1 MSKKLMIGIVC
12 MFLLCLSHTAKARPM
27 KPGEFL
33 VLCYHAIPVKPAP
46 GDKYSVSQK
55 DFAEQMEYLRTHG
68 YTPVSFSDILAA
80 RDGKK
85 PLPEKAVLL
94 TFDDAYISYY
104 EFVVP
109 FLEELGY
116 PSVLA
121 VIGNF
126 INYPP
131 DTLPEPLMSW
141 EQIREVSS
149 KRLVAVVSHT
159 YDLHKSVQYTPQ
171 GNVSAAAGVL
181 AFDGNTNSYETEAE
195 YRMRIDA
202 DFREQEKIFK
212 EKLGFVPGVIVWPYG
227 VYNDVSLDVALKN
240 RFPYTFTLEPG
251 YAHVDSLDRTNRTI
265 IENNRIDYFI
275 ETLEKPEGEKEHLR
289 AVQVDLDLVVEPD
302 SPEATDENMGRL
314 IDRLVEMKVNTVF
327 LQAFAD
333 PEGSGNISSV
343 YFQNS
348 VLPVRADVFGWAAH
362 QIGIRGMK
370 VYGWLPSMSI
380 VLPDEALNSRLRVH
394 ELRNGESLPS
404 TSWYKRLSP
413 FSEETGRLVGSLYE
427 DLASHSLI
435 KGILFQDDAYLTD
448 YEDFHPA
455 AMERYAE
462 HFGDSEIKKA
472 AGENSEMAEKW
483 ARFKTEALI
492 EYTQKLKK
500 SVTKYRPNALFARNL
515 YAKVVEEPDSE
526 LWFAQN
532 YELFLRNY
540 DHVVVMA
547 YPRMEGVKNPA
558 KWLKELAG
566 RAKDVPQGL
575 EKTVFKLQAYDWRKE
590 EWIDDGELLEEMKDI
605 LSEGGRHLAYY
616 PDSYHDD
623 KPALEKVK
631 LEMSTKTYPFIP

>member
-104 EFVVP
+104 EFVLP

-159 YDLHKSVQYTPQ
+159 YDLHRSVQYTPQ